1 MFISGKIQPPISKI
15 FGQLRLMDKIIEARD
30 LSLQRDGVFLLKEV
44 DWCMHAGQC
53 WALTGPTGSGKT
65 LFTQC
70 LAEEVP
76 HGGMVTKYVPGV
88 LLRVTHQHHFR
99 NRSNMQEHYYQQR
112 FQSQDMEDAP
122 TVREVLTGEG
132 GADSERIKQLLETMR
147 MSQALDE
154 SLLQLSNGEHKRL
167 QLIRALLRSPGILV
181 LDQPFTG
188 LDTAGRALL
197 SGILKELLQQGVS
210 LALITGTEN
219 FPEFITHVAYFNKG
233 QLLYAGG
240 KESFTAIHYQES
252 TNEISLPA
260 SLPESR
266 KDGEDAFTHAVEM
279 RNVTV
284 RYGEKILLQ
293 DINWQIKRSERW
305 LLWGPN
311 GAGKST
317 LLSLI
322 YADNPQA
329 YANEIHLFG
338 KRRGS
343 GETIWDIKRRTG
355 FVSPELHAYFG
366 LDNTVFDVV
375 ASGLFD
381 TIGLFRKLSGE
392 QEERVIN
399 WLSCLELLA
408 YRNKLLRNLSLG
420 QQRLALLARA
430 LIKQP
435 PLLILD
441 EPCQGLDDVH
451 TMRFNDLVD
460 RICPQNQLTLIYVSH
475 YREAIPPCIDHILA
489 LDSGRINICQPF
501 VRQSTLL

>member
-1 MFISGKIQPPISKI
+1 
-15 FGQLRLMDKIIEARD
+15 MDKIIEARN

-44 DWCMHAGQC
+44 DWCMQTGQC
-53 WALTGPTGSGKT
+53 WAMTGPNGSGKT

-70 LAEEVP
+70 LAGEVP
-76 HGGMVTKYVPGV
+76 HGGTITKYVPGN

-99 NRSNMQEHYYQQR
+99 NRSNTLDHYYQQR

-122 TVREVLTGEG
+122 TVREILTGEG
-132 GADSERIKQLLETMR
+132 NAESVHWMQLMETMR
-147 MSQALDE
+147 MSHVLDE

-181 LDQPFTG
+181 LDQPYTG
-188 LDTAGRALL
+188 LDTEGRDLL
-197 SGILKELLQQGVS
+197 SGLLKELLQQGIPLV
-210 LALITGTEN
+210 LITGVD
-219 FPEFITHVAYFNKG
+219 PLPDFITHVAFFKKG
-233 QLLYAGG
+233 QLLYAGE
-240 KESFTAIHYQES
+240 KETFTSGNYRES
-252 TNEISLPA
+252 INEISLP
-260 SLPESR
+260 SPLSVS
-266 KDGEDAFTHAVEM
+266 GEDAEEPFALAVDM
-279 RNVTV
+279 RNVSV
-284 RYGEKILLQ
+284 QYGEKVLLQ
-293 DINWQIKRSERW
+293 DIDWQVKRADRW

-343 GETIWDIKRRTG
+343 GETIWDIKRRMG

-366 LDNTVFDVV
+366 LENTVFEVV
-375 ASGLFD
+375 ASGIFD
-381 TIGLFRKLSGE
+381 TIGLFRKLSAA
-392 QEERVIN
+392 QEEQVN
-399 WLSCLELLA
+399 EWLSCMEL
-408 YRNKLLRNLSLG
+408 RMFRHKLIRNLSLG

-441 EPCQGLDDVH
+441 EPCQGLDDAH
-451 TMRFNDLVD
+451 TKRFNDLVD
-460 RICPQNQLTLIYVSH
+460 MICRQQNLTMIYVSH
-475 YREAIPPCIDHILA
+475 YREAIPKCIDHILM
-489 LDSGRINICQPF
+489 LESGRIKVCESF
-501 VRQSTLL
+501 VSQSKF